1 MKIKDRELI
10 PCDIPEIP
18 TMEPNAFYA
27 GKKVE
32 TSYKEYAVIIGEDNN
47 IYSGEFERNISVTSK
62 TICIFISQYKSILMS
77 LNYRNLLEH
86 RDILRQRI
94 EDLQLSL
101 AATEFKI
108 AMYQKGSRP

>member
-1 MKIKDRELI
+1 MLRLYGVWFLL
-10 PCDIPEIP
+10 PEC
-18 TMEPNAFYA
+18 
-27 GKKVE
+27 GSLVE
-32 TSYKEYAVIIGEDNN
+32 QGAETVQ
-47 IYSGEFERNISVTSK
+47 ERLD
-62 TICIFISQYKSILMS
+62 LM
-77 LNYRNLLEH
+77 LEH